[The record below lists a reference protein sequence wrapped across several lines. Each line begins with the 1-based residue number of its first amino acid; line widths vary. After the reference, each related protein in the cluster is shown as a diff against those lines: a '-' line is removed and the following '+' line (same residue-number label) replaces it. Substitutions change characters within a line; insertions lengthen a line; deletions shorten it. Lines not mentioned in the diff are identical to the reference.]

1 MEVIHLLLDFLKDPL
16 TVLQMF
22 ISQYGILVYVILF
35 LIILVETGVVVMPLL
50 PGDSLLFSVGLI
62 AATTGEINIYFVIPL
77 LILAALIGDNLNY
90 FIGKKFGDLIQKKE
104 KLLFL
109 VRVHRREFQ

>member
-1 MEVIHLLLDFLKDPL
+1 MLTGNLLLDFLKDPL
-16 TVLQMF
+16 TVMQMF
-22 ISQYGILVYVILF
+22 IAQYGTLVYVILF

-90 FIGKKFGDLIQKKE
+90 FIGW
-104 KLLFL
+104 
-109 VRVHRREFQ
+109 